1 MNSLS
6 SGVTLLAC
14 QAPVDPNI
22 RHVPETV
29 LPPSFGMASM
39 RTPADGLS
47 ADWVPAVY
55 TTSSCPSSFTLTPLV
70 CPPPAT
76 RIWPIC
82 MPSKVIR

>member
-1 MNSLS
+1 MTALS
-6 SGVTLLAC
+6 SGVMLSAC
-14 QAPVDPNI
+14 NAPVDPKT
-22 RHVPETV
+22 RQVPDTV
-29 LPPSFGMASM
+29 LPPSFGIASM

-47 ADWVPAVY
+47 ADCVPAVY

-82 MPSKVIR
+82 MPSNVMR